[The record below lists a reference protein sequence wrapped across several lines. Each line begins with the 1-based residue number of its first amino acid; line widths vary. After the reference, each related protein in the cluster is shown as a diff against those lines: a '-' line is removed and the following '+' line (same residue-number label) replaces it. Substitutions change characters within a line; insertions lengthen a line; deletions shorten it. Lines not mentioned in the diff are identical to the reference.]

1 MTLPIYKIIINNRSY
16 DEGSWSIIDPNMG
29 TDESLVLALNPREA
43 KLFSGDSFTYE
54 TIDGLKIIDSYAR
67 TRLDIPAVL
76 VLNNNKTYGRHPN
89 NNKLLYKCVPD
100 DISIP
105 AFLVPYEIKNMGFSK
120 VFVNI
125 FVTIQFVN
133 WNLTHPLGMLTQVIG
148 PVDSCE
154 HFYEYQLYCKGLN
167 TSLQKF
173 NKATNK
179 SLHDMTINKETFI
192 LDLSLSSKKD
202 FIEDRTDWQVFTID
216 PAGSLDFDDAFSI
229 KVLDNGNTLVS
240 IYIANVAI
248 CLDRLNLWS
257 SFAKRTSTIYL
268 PDKKRTM
275 LPVILSDCL
284 CSLQANAARF
294 AFTLDLEIDASGTIV
309 LKRFSNSIIKVFKNF
324 AYEERSL
331 LRHPSYILLHSVVKQ
346 LLTKYKYIKYINDSH
361 DVVCYLMIL
370 MNYLSAKD
378 MLGFKAGIFRSA
390 IIQKSENND
399 EPLIP
404 DDISQFIKIWRNTS
418 GKYID
423 IGNLGDDISSI
434 NHDVLELDA
443 YIHITSPI
451 RRLVDILNMIK
462 FQECSGIYKLSDAAL
477 EFYNYWIKDID
488 YINSNMKTIKH
499 VQNDCNLLHMCYN
512 DPDILETLYDGYCF
526 DEKALENDLYKYN
539 IYLPELRITSIVICG
554 KLAPYEKRQYKLFV
568 FDNEEKMKKKIRLH
582 LV

>member
-29 TDESLVLALNPREA
+29 TDESLALALNPREA
-43 KLFSGDSFTYE
+43 KLFSGDSFTYD
-54 TIDGLKIIDSYAR
+54 TIDGLKIIDSYVR
-67 TRLDIPAVL
+67 THLDIPAVL

-167 TSLQKF
+167 ISLQKF

-257 SFAKRTSTIYL
+257 AFAKRTSTIYL

-309 LKRFSNSIIKVFKNF
+309 FKRFTNSIIKVFKNF

-331 LRHPSYILLHSVVKQ
+331 LRHPLYILLHSVVKQ
-346 LLTKYKYIKYINDSH
+346 LLTQYKYIKYINDSH

-404 DDISQFIKIWRNTS
+404 DDISQFIKIWRSTS

-462 FQECSGIYKLSDAAL
+462 FQECSGMYKLSDAAL

-488 YINSNMKTIKH
+488 YINSNMNTIKH

-526 DEKALENDLYKYN
+526 DEKALENDFYKYN

>member
-29 TDESLVLALNPREA
+29 TDESLVLALNPRDA
-43 KLFSGDSFTYE
+43 KLLSGDSFTYE
-54 TIDGLKIIDSYAR
+54 TIDGLKIIDSYVR

-105 AFLVPYEIKNMGFSK
+105 AFLVPYEIKHMGFSK

-257 SFAKRTSTIYL
+257 AFAKRTSTIYL

-309 LKRFSNSIIKVFKNF
+309 FKRFTNSIIKVFKNF

-346 LLTKYKYIKYINDSH
+346 LLTQYKYIKYINDSH

-378 MLGFKAGIFRSA
+378 MLGFRAGIFRSA

-399 EPLIP
+399 DPLIP
-404 DDISQFIKIWRNTS
+404 DDISQFIKIWRSTS

-512 DPDILETLYDGYCF
+512 DPAILETLYDGYCF

>member
-29 TDESLVLALNPREA
+29 TDESLVLALNPRDA
-43 KLFSGDSFTYE
+43 KLLSGDSFTYE
-54 TIDGLKIIDSYAR
+54 TIDGLKIIDSYVR

-105 AFLVPYEIKNMGFSK
+105 AFLVPYEIKHMGFSK

-148 PVDSCE
+148 PIDSCE

-167 TSLQKF
+167 ISLQKF

-179 SLHDMTINKETFI
+179 SLHDMSINKETFI

-257 SFAKRTSTIYL
+257 AFAKRTSTIYL

-309 LKRFSNSIIKVFKNF
+309 FKRFTNSIIKVFKNF

-346 LLTKYKYIKYINDSH
+346 LLTQYKYIKYINDSH

-378 MLGFKAGIFRSA
+378 MLGFRAGIFRSA

-399 EPLIP
+399 DPLIP
-404 DDISQFIKIWRNTS
+404 DDISQFIKIWRSTS